1 MPVNTAVAEL
11 GTKPELGMQL
21 TVKNVVPTKIAALAS
36 VSMEALDDY
45 ADFSRFVPSELALA
59 LLDAETD
66 QILNGNGTAPNM
78 SGILATSGLLTR
90 AIGSDTKLD
99 AIRKGIN
106 DIRIGSSFGVADLIV
121 LHPTTWAALQL
132 EKSSQGVYLLNPND
146 PNAIG
151 DLDNVFGVKVVA
163 TTKIAAGTALVLDT
177 SQAVVAW
184 TRMGL
189 RTDVNYY
196 GNTEFN
202 TNAVTFRIE
211 ERIAIG
217 VQRPSAI
224 CKVTGL

>member
-1 MPVNTAVAEL
+1 M
-11 GTKPELGMQL
+11 
-21 TVKNVVPTKIAALAS
+21 
-36 VSMEALDDY
+36 
-45 ADFSRFVPSELALA
+45 
-59 LLDAETD
+59 
-66 QILNGNGTAPNM
+66 
-78 SGILATSGLLTR
+78 
-90 AIGSDTKLD
+90 
-99 AIRKGIN
+99 
-106 DIRIGSSFGVADLIV
+106 